1 MWLLV
6 LSIFCFK
13 TQVMHPDKRHLAEEA
28 AMNMEADQIAAS
40 KQKNSYSK

>member
-1 MWLLV
+1 
-6 LSIFCFK
+6 
-13 TQVMHPDKRHLAEEA
+13 MHPDKRHLAEEA